1 MVIKN
6 FGETGTYI
14 LNVKIDPPLKGEYIH
29 LENNPFSAMNHQLI
43 APGQSY
49 VTTVAV
55 SENNDTTNSK
65 LPEKIRK
72 KIIPGYKVD
81 KINLSPSRFKVIITL
96 ENFDKTKHYKS
107 FDLDVAS
114 ELSLETFLKND
125 FPTNALL

>member
-1 MVIKN
+1 M
-6 FGETGTYI
+6 
-14 LNVKIDPPLKGEYIH
+14 NVKIDPPLKGEYIH